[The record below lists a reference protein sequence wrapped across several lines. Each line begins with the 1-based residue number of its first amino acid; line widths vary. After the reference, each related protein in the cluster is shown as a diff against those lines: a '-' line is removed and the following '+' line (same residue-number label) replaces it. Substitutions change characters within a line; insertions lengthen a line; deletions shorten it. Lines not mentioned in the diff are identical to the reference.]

1 MVQIDMDYIQNA
13 SLWLDL
19 KVMLLTPIEML
30 KKKG

>member
-1 MVQIDMDYIQNA
+1 MVQIDLNYIREAN
-13 SLWLDL
+13 LWLDL